1 MTLPVTY
8 ISARCTAFKAQ
19 NLEYEDLMNS
29 PLIQLLVLAGIAVF
43 LILRLK
49 NVLGTRDGFEKP
61 PVPMQSRKG
70 RPEFEVIEGGPD
82 LDITDHVDADSP
94 DAQALAAMKRIE
106 PSFSVTDFVQGARG
120 AYEMILMGFERGELD
135 EIQPFLSEEVFE
147 SFVNVVAARE
157 DEGLTIEAEFGG
169 VRETSIH
176 SVRFDKDT
184 NLAEI
189 TMRFVCELTSV
200 VRDKGGD
207 IVEGEVDKSKKQ
219 KDTWTFARTMGSDDP
234 NWLLVATDA

>member
-1 MTLPVTY
+1 
-8 ISARCTAFKAQ
+8 
-19 NLEYEDLMNS
+19 MNS

-61 PVPMQSRKG
+61 PLPPKPETPA

-82 LDITDHVDADSP
+82 YDITDHVDEGSS
-94 DAQALAAMKRIE
+94 QATALSDMKRIE
-106 PSFSVTDFVQGARG
+106 PGFSVTEFVQGARG
-120 AYEMILMGFERGELD
+120 AYEMIVMGFERGELD
-135 EIQPFLSEEVFE
+135 EIQPFLAEDVFE
-147 SFVNVVAARE
+147 TFVDVVATRE

-169 VRETSIH
+169 VRETGIYAVS
-176 SVRFDKDT
+176 FDKDS

-207 IVEGEVDKSKKQ
+207 IIEGSPDTSKRQ
-219 KDTWTFARTMGSDDP
+219 KDTWTFARTMGANDP
-234 NWLLVATDA
+234 NWLLVATGA